1 MATGAPK
8 KGRFAKKRRFAA
20 TFSSIAGLS
29 PILLICADLAIAT
42 VPAAAQS
49 FSLGG
54 FGIAGGLG
62 ALGLFH
68 HGFGGGYGG
77 GGRGL
82 GPPGFMFHGGLGSA
96 GRRFEGRSSW
106 GQSGGQSQF
115 RQRSPF
121 GTYGREQRSS
131 PHWPGNSAGS

>member
-20 TFSSIAGLS
+20 TFSTIAGLS
-29 PILLICADLAIAT
+29 PILLICTDLAIAT

-68 HGFGGGYGG
+68 HGFGGGGG
-77 GGRGL
+77 GL
-82 GPPGFMFHGGLGSA
+82 GPPGFMFHGGHGSA
-96 GRRFEGRSSW
+96 GRRFEGRSQTVAVSPTIP
-106 GQSGGQSQF
+106 F
-115 RQRSPF
+115 RHLWRGATKF
-121 GTYGREQRSS
+121 SS
-131 PHWPGNSAGS
+131 LAG

>member
-1 MATGAPK
+1 VATGAPK

-20 TFSSIAGLS
+20 SFSTIEGLS
-29 PILLICADLAIAT
+29 PILLICADLAIAM

-62 ALGLFH
+62 APGLFH

-77 GGRGL
+77 ART
-82 GPPGFMFHGGLGSA
+82 GSA
-96 GRRFEGRSSW
+96 GIHVPRRDLVLKVR
-106 GQSGGQSQF
+106 
-115 RQRSPF
+115 
-121 GTYGREQRSS
+121 
-131 PHWPGNSAGS
+131 